1 MLWDVFMYI
10 TVFDDFVY
18 GFLTIKLQ
26 IKTFKTNKKSCGQ
39 KKNYFAI
46 CYVEIFWRKKN
57 KTNTYHKIQKKKLI
71 EVVTKQRERISK
83 K

>member
-1 MLWDVFMYI
+1 MYI

-18 GFLTIKLQ
+18 GFVTIKLQ

-46 CYVEIFWRKKN
+46 CYVEIF
-57 KTNTYHKIQKKKLI
+57 
-71 EVVTKQRERISK
+71 
-83 K
+83 